1 MKYDPAPRE
10 CAKRTDLQLLN
21 NIQFL
26 RFIAAALVVVAHGAI
41 APFGLPTEFYNTGR
55 FGVDVFFV
63 ISGFIIPYI
72 LFGGSHTEISKVKLS
87 GWAFFI
93 RRLARIWPMYFI
105 VTLLVLV
112 CVYIV
117 GSGWFKPNPDLAFAY
132 SSAKLDM
139 KLLFES
145 LTFTHSFVAP
155 TLNVGWTLQFEFMF
169 YTIIAVLLIVGVKR
183 LESFIISTAAIMLIS
198 YFILNSAAKPY
209 LDWIAPVKL
218 IGSSMMFEFLF
229 GLVLY
234 RIHSAGVHLARI
246 PSIIILVISI
256 PLLLVIQL
264 NNLIPG
270 LNGQTF
276 YRPVVWGCLAFL
288 MVWAALSLEGIY
300 SPPKFFVLLGDAS
313 YSLYLIHW
321 ILLPWVAHFFDTLGL
336 YSLGVIFFYIVY
348 FAICQG
354 AAIALHLY
362 VEKPLNTAIR
372 KHIR

>member
-1 MKYDPAPRE
+1 M
-10 CAKRTDLQLLN
+10 LN
-21 NIQFL
+21 NIQLL

-41 APFGLPTEFYNTGR
+41 APFGLPAEFYNTGR

-87 GWAFFI
+87 GWDFFI

-105 VTLLVLV
+105 VTLLVFV

-117 GSGWFKPNPDLAFAY
+117 GSGWFKPNPDLAFAF
-132 SSAKLDM
+132 SSAKLNM
-139 KLLFES
+139 RLLFES

-169 YTIIAVLLIVGVKR
+169 YTIIAILLIVGVKR
-183 LESFIISTAAIMLIS
+183 LESFVISTAAIMLVS

-234 RIHSAGVHLARI
+234 RVHSAGVHLART
-246 PSIIILVISI
+246 PSIIILATAI

-270 LNGQTF
+270 LNGQVF
-276 YRPVVWGCLAFL
+276 YRPIVWGSLAFL

-300 SPPKFFVLLGDAS
+300 TPPKFLVLLGDAS

-321 ILLPWVAHFFDTLGL
+321 ILMPWVAHFFDTLGL
-336 YSLGVIFFYIVY
+336 YRLGVVFFYVVY